1 MFDFCAIFIWLSVLL
16 GAQASLVRS
25 SGKIVAPA
33 PNSIIMPGQPFKF
46 SYISH
51 ADYSI
56 SSYNYTV
63 WLSTKAPSSFTSSG
77 DLFSGHYFGRFS
89 EANYPGNPNPSNPP
103 PSLLVMPDFAKG
115 SGGFGAGKT
124 ASNVRLHFAVLEEW
138 SDGSPT
144 LGNKFS
150 LHHNPIVYNASSH
163 ADLI

>member
-46 SYISH
+46 VSRNNPVSKALLLTGQPALQSYISH

-89 EANYPGNPNPSNPP
+89 EANYPGVHLPATIQ
-103 PSLLVMPDFAKG
+103 VH
-115 SGGFGAGKT
+115 
-124 ASNVRLHFAVLEEW
+124 R
-138 SDGSPT
+138 
-144 LGNKFS
+144 
-150 LHHNPIVYNASSH
+150 
-163 ADLI
+163 